1 MLLESW
7 QWELLE
13 GAQPTQGGN
22 NKRMYEFSRGYLCR
36 RINSHSKALRDLQK
50 LPKEGI
56 YGQSRHVKPSVE
68 SRYAIP
74 RTCPAPEDS
83 SGLKSKIDLAP
94 PPPL

>member
-22 NKRMYEFSRGYLCR
+22 NKRMHEFSGEYLCR
-36 RINSHSKALRDLQK
+36 RINSQSSKGSAK

-56 YGQSRHVKPSVE
+56 YSQSRHVKPSVE
-68 SRYAIP
+68 SRYATP